1 MKDKTPH
8 LSEDQILLSLV
19 DENDLS
25 DHMKNHLLS
34 CSVCQDKKGVLAS
47 DLERLGRMAKDF
59 TPLPRK
65 KPVLSSP
72 KSHLFGFRLP
82 VYAAGLAMVLII
94 AFLWGQAY
102 FTAPSK
108 EMRAQSSSEM
118 KAGLYLIDDILE
130 ESALPEYYL
139 DIAVA
144 SYSYLDDEFLEFIAP
159 VEVPDNS
166 V

>member
-8 LSEDQILLSLV
+8 LSEDQILLSIV

-25 DHMKNHLLS
+25 DHMKSHLLS
-34 CSVCQDKKGVLAS
+34 CSVCQDRKAVFIS
-47 DLERLGRMAKDF
+47 DLECLGRMAKDF

-65 KPVLSSP
+65 TPVPSLRKSP
-72 KSHLFGFRLP
+72 RFGFRLP
-82 VYAAGLAMVLII
+82 VFAAGLAVVMII
-94 AFLWGQAY
+94 AFLWSRAY
-102 FTAPSK
+102 FTDPSK
-108 EMRAQSSSEM
+108 QMSAQLWTEA
-118 KAGLYLIDDILE
+118 KVDLYLIDDILE

-144 SYSYLDDEFLEFIAP
+144 SYSYLDDEFLEFIVP
-159 VEVPDNS
+159 VEEPDDS

>member
-1 MKDKTPH
+1 MKDKNPH

-34 CSVCQDKKGVLAS
+34 CSVCQDKKGILEF

-65 KPVLSSP
+65 KPVLSLR
-72 KSHLFGFRLP
+72 KSHRFGFRLP
-82 VYAAGLAMVLII
+82 LFEAVLAVFLII
-94 AFLWGQAY
+94 DFLWSQAY
-102 FTAPSK
+102 FTDPSK
-108 EMRAQSSSEM
+108 QMGAQLWTEA
-118 KAGLYLIDDILE
+118 KVGLYLIDDILE

-144 SYSYLDDEFLEFIAP
+144 SYSYLDDEFLEFIVP
-159 VEVPDNS
+159 VEEPDNS

>member
-34 CSVCQDKKGVLAS
+34 CSVCQDKKGILEF
-47 DLERLGRMAKDF
+47 DLERMGRMAKDF

-65 KPVLSSP
+65 KPVLSLR
-72 KSHLFGFRLP
+72 KSRGFGFRLP

-108 EMRAQSSSEM
+108 QMSAQLWTE
-118 KAGLYLIDDILE
+118 AEVGLNLIDDILE
-130 ESALPEYYL
+130 ESAPPEYYL

-144 SYSYLDDEFLEFIAP
+144 SYSYLDDEFLEFIVP
-159 VEVPDNS
+159 VEEPDNS